1 MPTSALAEELYEFA
15 ENQCENAVRF
25 RRADVGI
32 GPYKFYLTFIRQTK
46 ISQIQDEVLTFVTHC
61 QYIMI

>member
-32 GPYKFYLTFIRQTK
+32 GPYKFYLTFIRQT
-46 ISQIQDEVLTFVTHC
+46 
-61 QYIMI
+61 